1 VRKNVSN
8 KPEDVIT
15 MVIRVFVDA
24 FPHIP
29 NHRRLL
35 LFTKLVSIEGD
46 VSYLWRTLL
55 LMTEQVI
62 SKMSSADAGEEDS
75 TEKVRKCF
83 LLAVWSAVL

>member
-1 VRKNVSN
+1 
-8 KPEDVIT
+8 

-29 NHRRLL
+29 NHRRLM

-55 LMTEQVI
+55 LMTEQVV
-62 SKMSSADAGEEDS
+62 SKGPVGDNEDESS
-75 TEKVRKCF
+75 EKVSFNLKMF
-83 LLAVWSAVL
+83 

>member
-1 VRKNVSN
+1 
-8 KPEDVIT
+8 

-29 NHRRLL
+29 NHRRLM

-62 SKMSSADAGEEDS
+62 SKMSSAEAGEEDS

-83 LLAVWSAVL
+83 LLAVLPAVL